1 MLTRRSFLERTLKG
15 SSLIALGPIVPG
27 FLASAARAAG
37 PGQDNVLVVLDA
49 GHDAPRIAHLL
60 GDLPVEIT
68 GRLRSEP
75 GDAPAEALAR
85 GVRPVRY
92 GPGGRI

>member
-1 MLTRRSFLERTLKG
+1 MTTVQLREVVERL
-15 SSLIALGPIVPG
+15 V
-27 FLASAARAAG
+27 AAG
-37 PGQDNVLVVLDA
+37 RWKQGDPNVLVVLDA

-60 GDLPVEIT
+60 GDLLVEIM

-92 GPGGRI
+92 GPGRRI

>member
-1 MLTRRSFLERTLKG
+1 MTTVQLREVVERL
-15 SSLIALGPIVPG
+15 V
-27 FLASAARAAG
+27 AAG
-37 PGQDNVLVVLDA
+37 RWKQGDPNVLVVLDA